1 MLVYQRVCLELLY
14 NTGFLLG
21 TCGDMWGL
29 WGCPP
34 NNFFG
39 HFEKGH
45 IGKHWDDLDMGLS
58 ENMGFTHHLQ
68 D

>member
-1 MLVYQRVCLELLY
+1 MFGTLVQYRISS
-14 NTGFLLG
+14 
-21 TCGDMWGL
+21 GDMWGHVGTM
-29 WGCPP
+29 WMSTQQHV
-34 NNFFG
+34 G
-39 HFEKGH
+39 HLKKGH